1 MAKQLFMGSPNQ
13 TDTKKAYELLEE
25 GLTLLCGLQQPLHRS
40 MTVEGAAQRA
50 EDWKQINTNAAALY
64 EGLTGRALL

>member
-1 MAKQLFMGSPNQ
+1 MGERFFMGSPNQ
-13 TDTKKAYELLEE
+13 TDRKKAYELLEE
-25 GLTLLCGLQQPLHRS
+25 SLNLLCGLQQPLHRS
-40 MTVEGAAQRA
+40 MTVEESTQRV